1 MKLPKLPKL
10 PKLSI
15 LFILVAFLGCT
26 PSSDNE
32 DTPLP
37 PTNNGP
43 EFLILT
49 SDKLMFEVGETAT
62 FSVVDDEDD
71 NITSQSTISVDG
83 VAISGSTFTPADA
96 GNFEI
101 KATYLSVNSNVIDIT
116 VNAPVTL
123 SSVDVTLS
131 STAIFIG
138 DILTLTAT
146 AVYTDD
152 STVDITSETEFYVD
166 DVLIS
171 GNEYIGAQEGTIEV
185 KAVFESITSSVFQ
198 VEVVDPSNL
207 PASFS
212 KKAVV
217 EDFTGTWCGY
227 CPRVSYAASLVEAQT
242 DKVFVVGVHNGDQM
256 ANGFGNALEN
266 MYNITGFPTA
276 YIDRANT
283 WTYPEPNN
291 VSQALNAAQ
300 GTVDVGLA
308 IETSLTGSNLDITIS
323 QGFLQNMTNVKLLVF
338 VLEDG
343 IIADQSNYTS
353 YYGGASTIL
362 NFEHNGVLRYVAT
375 DIMGDTTT
383 STIGIH
389 EQSFSVNL
397 SSEGVQDPAK
407 TGVLA
412 MLVDDSARVLYNAQY
427 VISGQ
432 TQDFD

>member
-1 MKLPKLPKL
+1 MNLKKL
-10 PKLSI
+10 
-15 LFILVAFLGCT
+15 LFFSVIAFLSNCSS
-26 PSSDNE
+26 SSDE
-32 DTPLP
+32 TPLSP
-37 PTNNGP
+37 PSNNGP
-43 EFLILT
+43 EYILLT
-49 SDKLMFEVGETAT
+49 SDKSIFEVGETAT
-62 FSVVDDEDD
+62 FSVEDDEDD
-71 NITSQSTISVDG
+71 NITSQSTILVDG
-83 VAISGSTFTPADA
+83 AAISGSAFTPSEA

-101 KATYLSVNSNVIDIT
+101 KASYQSVTSNAIYVT
-116 VNAPVTL
+116 ANAPATL
-123 SSVDVTLS
+123 SSVDLTLS
-131 STAIFIG
+131 SPSIFIE
-138 DILTLTAT
+138 DTLTFTAT
-146 AVYTDD
+146 AVYSDN
-152 STVDITSETEFYVD
+152 SRVDITPETEFYLD

-171 GNEYIGAQEGTIEV
+171 GNEYIGVQLGTIEV
-185 KAVFESITSSVFQ
+185 KAVFESTTSSELQFQ
-198 VEVVDPSNL
+198 VVDPSNL

-217 EDFTGTWCGY
+217 EDFTGVWCGF
-227 CPRVSYAASLVEAQT
+227 CPRVSYAASLVEEQT

-256 ANGFGNALEN
+256 ANSFGSALED

-308 IETSLTGSNLDITIS
+308 IETSLTGSTLDITIS

-343 IIADQSNYTS
+343 ILVDQANYTS
-353 YYGGASTIL
+353 YYGGASTIVD
-362 NFEHNGVLRYVAT
+362 FEHNGVLRYVAT

-383 STIGIH
+383 STLGIH
-389 EQSFSVNL
+389 EQSFNVNL
-397 SSEGVQDPAK
+397 SSQGVQDPTK

-412 MLVDDSARVLYNAQY
+412 MLVDDSGRVLYNAQY

-432 TQDFD
+432 NQDFD